1 MTRAPLRQGDD
12 RLRPSLHNRPAWAG
26 SPILCDWNLSPRG
39 AVSDWVWGHTEL
51 EVTRDVLFDSLS
63 EVPLPLLAEAIQKK
77 HGPLAALVG
86 CHFFELGVRKFATN
100 RGVALVDQKG
110 EDLDLFQCIKALA
123 EKGKIETI
131 KKGEWHSLR
140 KIRNDLIHRGIVPT
154 DHQLERLVKEALE
167 LERLNELC
175 QA

>member
-1 MTRAPLRQGDD
+1 MPDL
-12 RLRPSLHNRPAWAG
+12 P
-26 SPILCDWNLSPRG
+26 NLG
-39 AVSDWVWGHTEL
+39 
-51 EVTRDVLFDSLS
+51 
-63 EVPLPLLAEAIQKK
+63 VPLVRHCHRIDIDAIAAEAIQKK